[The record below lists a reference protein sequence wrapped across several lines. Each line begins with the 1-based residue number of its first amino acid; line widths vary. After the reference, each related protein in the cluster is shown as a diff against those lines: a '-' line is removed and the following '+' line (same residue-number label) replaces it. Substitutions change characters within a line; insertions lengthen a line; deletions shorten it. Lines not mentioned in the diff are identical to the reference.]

1 MTIIDTEKLLLLLR
15 QNPTA
20 AYTIS
25 SQIGI
30 SRATLSNLRNGT
42 KDVDS
47 LTIKTAK
54 VIQDY
59 LEENQ
64 DDY

>member
-20 AYTIS
+20 CYTLS
-25 SQIGI
+25 KQIGV
-30 SRATLSNLRNGT
+30 SRTTLSDLRNGT
-42 KDVDS
+42 KDVET
-47 LTIKTAK
+47 LTIRNAK
-54 VIQDY
+54 VIQEY

-64 DDY
+64 DEH